1 MYHPAINTQYIV
13 FVVYFL
19 ACCAHVANKLVLC
32 YQFGMPTR
40 TFIKAPAKPEGR
52 SRVGNGKD
60 LLAGVDGRSAIMR
73 RYKEIFGAL
82 VVDMGGDPSE
92 ARAIIAR
99 RASTLAVWCEAAE
112 ADLANGKDIDIAEFT
127 TACNAL
133 RRLLTDLGLERKARD
148 VTPTLKDYIGQ
159 NYGSAGA

>member
-1 MYHPAINTQYIV
+1 MSAMRFRMTSPQ
-13 FVVYFL
+13 
-19 ACCAHVANKLVLC
+19 
-32 YQFGMPTR
+32 R
-40 TFIKAPAKPEGR
+40 THIKAPAKPEGR

-60 LLAGVDGRSAIMR
+60 LLAGVDGRSTTMR

-92 ARAIIAR
+92 ARVIIGR

-112 ADLANGKDIDIAEFT
+112 ADLANGKDINIAEFT

-148 VTPTLKDYIGQ
+148 ITPSLADYIGQ
-159 NYGSAGA
+159 NYGKTGA